1 MFLPQPSRDRI
12 VLSPDS
18 AAADITLQ
26 EEPLESKLHSK
37 RVAHKL
43 SEKSRRN
50 RLTVAIREIQKLL
63 PSESETED
71 SPRHDIDLL
80 VRPGVP
86 TSKLDVVEMAVGFIK
101 KLKEENVQIARKLKE
116 MEGKQKPQESRRQ
129 QEDKEEKGSGDDTIS
144 EPREKEASTTP

>member
-1 MFLPQPSRDRI
+1 MFLPQPSRDSI

-18 AAADITLQ
+18 AVADITFQ

-63 PSESETED
+63 PSESDRED
-71 SPRHDIDLL
+71 SPRHDSDIL

-101 KLKEENVQIARKLKE
+101 RLKEENVEMARKLKE
-116 MEGKQKPQESRRQ
+116 MEGKPEPQESRCQ
-129 QEDKEEKGSGDDTIS
+129 QENNEEKGSEDSTIS
-144 EPREKEASTTP
+144 ESHEKEASTTP